1 MYNLI
6 KMNLYQLMH
15 SFSTKI
21 LILCTIGLALF
32 CIAMTKVDLN
42 ALENEPTAVAE
53 SETIEPESNQ
63 VDIQVGIY
71 TETPSE
77 WISNKISYPDL
88 LAAQLQSKILLVLVA
103 IFTTLF
109 VAAERR
115 NGFIKNIA
123 GHFPN
128 RGVMVAAKLI
138 AVAVQ
143 IFIMFA
149 IFALFTLI
157 FAIPLLGN
165 RIELCSAA
173 DLLKVAGIQYL
184 LHYAFACLITFFCL
198 LTNSSAMSMTAG
210 ILLASGLGT
219 PIYSLIDHAVQ
230 WLPKDSFHIAE
241 YMLENNIASI
251 SAESGSKLITN
262 GILTGLGFI
271 LITTAFSMLIVQK
284 RDVR

>member
-6 KMNLYQLMH
+6 KMNLYQLIH

-21 LILCTIGLALF
+21 LLFCTIGLALF
-32 CIAMTKVDLN
+32 CIVATKMDLSDED
-42 ALENEPTAVAE
+42 LVFSI
-53 SETIEPESNQ
+53 SEDGTPIDPDQ
-63 VDIQVGIY
+63 VDIRLGIY
-71 TETPSE
+71 TETNPEWVSGKINYSE
-77 WISNKISYPDL
+77 L
-88 LAAQLQSKILLVLVA
+88 LGAQLQSKILLILVV
-103 IFTTLF
+103 IFVTLF

-128 RGVMVAAKLI
+128 RGIMVAAKLI

-143 IFIMFA
+143 VLLMLA
-149 IFALFTLI
+149 VFALFTLI
-157 FAIPLLGN
+157 FGILLLGN
-165 RIELCSAA
+165 RIELHSVAE
-173 DLLKVAGIQYL
+173 LLKMAGVQYL
-184 LHYAFACLITFFCL
+184 LHYAFACLITSLCL

-219 PIYSLIDHAVQ
+219 PIYSLIDRAVQ
-230 WLPKDSFHIAE
+230 WLPQDSFHIAE

-251 SAESGSKLITN
+251 STESSSKLITN
-262 GILTGLGFI
+262 GILTGLAFI
-271 LITTAFSMLIVQK
+271 LVTAAFSVLIVQK

>member
-32 CIAMTKVDLN
+32 CNVATKMDLSDED
-42 ALENEPTAVAE
+42 LVFSITENGTA
-53 SETIEPESNQ
+53 IDPDQ
-63 VDIQVGIY
+63 VDIRIGIY
-71 TETPSE
+71 TETNPEWVSGKIDYSE
-77 WISNKISYPDL
+77 L
-88 LAAQLQSKILLVLVA
+88 LCAQLQSKILLILVV
-103 IFTTLF
+103 IFVTLF
-109 VAAERR
+109 VAAERK

-128 RGVMVAAKLI
+128 RGIMVTAKLI
-138 AVAVQ
+138 AVAIQ
-143 IFIMFA
+143 ILLMLIV
-149 IFALFTLI
+149 FALFTLI